1 MRFEFGEFC
10 YDTNQLQLF
19 RHDEPVHLT
28 PKAMA
33 LLELLINN
41 RPAVVRHE
49 QLFDCLWPDVV
60 VHHANLKN
68 LVGDL
73 RRALDDH
80 RRQGRFIRAVHGR
93 GYAFTGKVREV
104 REERAHAP
112 SSVVLVDGVKRVTL
126 PQGETIIGRGGD
138 ASIHLDSP
146 SVSRHHAKMTVEG
159 ERVTVEDLGSRNGTL
174 VNGLRIY
181 APIELR
187 HGDEVRFGLLTFL
200 LSVGLSSEPDTLAF
214 EDDYP
219 TPHEIRI
226 Q

>member
-10 YDTNQLQLF
+10 YDTSQLQLF
-19 RHDEPVHLT
+19 RKGEPVHLT

-41 RPAVVRHE
+41 RPAVVQHA

-93 GYAFTGKVREV
+93 GYAFTGKVREL
-104 REERAHAP
+104 REEKPR
-112 SSVVLVDGVKRVTL
+112 SSTSVALVHGANRILLPDGESIV
-126 PQGETIIGRGGD
+126 GRGGD
-138 ASIHLDSP
+138 ATIHLDSP
-146 SVSRHHAKMTVEG
+146 SVSRHHAKVVVEG
-159 ERVTVEDLGSRNGTL
+159 DRVTIEDLGSRNGTL
-174 VNGLRIY
+174 VSGLRIY
-181 APIELR
+181 APVELM
-187 HGDEVRFGLLTFL
+187 HGDELRFGLLSFV
-200 LSVGLSSEPDTLAF
+200 LSLARNDEPGTLAY

-219 TPHEIRI
+219 TPVELRMS
-226 Q
+226 